1 MQKNLVI
8 VESPAK
14 AKTIEKF
21 LGKDYKV
28 LSSYGHIRDLKKK
41 EFSIDIDKD
50 FKPHY
55 EIPGDKKKVVE
66 ELKAEAKEAETVWL
80 ASDEDREGEAIA
92 WHLYEVLK
100 LQPEHTKRIV
110 FHEITQSAILKA
122 IEQPRNIDINLVDAQ
137 QARRILDRIVGFEL
151 SPVLWKKVK
160 PALSA
165 GRVQSV
171 AVRLIVEREREIQ
184 AFQSEASY
192 RVTAVFLVPDADGKP
207 VEMKAELS
215 RRIKTKAEAQKFL
228 ESCRSASF
236 TIHDISTRPLKK
248 SPAAPFTTST
258 LQQEAARKLGFTV
271 AQTMMVAQRLYE
283 SGKITYMRTDSVN
296 LSELAV
302 NSSKAVIADMM
313 GERYVYPRH
322 FATKTKGAQEAHE
335 AIRPTYMEKSPA
347 APFTTSTLQQEAAR
361 KLGFT
366 VAQTMMVAQ
375 RLYESGKI
383 TYMRTDS
390 VNLSELAVNSSKA
403 VIADM
408 MGERY
413 VYPRHFAT
421 KTKGA
426 QEAHEAIRPTYMEN
440 AKIEGTP
447 QERKLYDLIWK
458 RTIASQM
465 ADAEVEKTTVSI
477 GISNEADT
485 FNATGEIVKFDGFLH
500 VYRESIDED
509 TEQED
514 ETRLLPPLKK
524 GQVLHHQSIIATER
538 FTQHP
543 PRYTEASLVRKLE
556 ELGIGRP
563 STYAPTIS
571 TIQQRGYVE
580 KGEKSGEERSYNI
593 LSLQDSK
600 ITDVTQTEITGAEK
614 AKLMPTDTGTV
625 VNDFLMEYFPNI
637 LDYNFTASVEKQF
650 DEIAEGE
657 KKWTAILKDFYKD
670 FHPSVENTLATKNA
684 HKAGER
690 ILGEEPGSGKQVSV
704 KIGRFGPVVQIGTA
718 GDNEKPRFAQLK
730 KDMSIETITLE
741 EALELF
747 KLPRTLGEYE
757 GKTVTIGT
765 GRYGPYVHNNGM
777 YTSLPKTIDP
787 LEITL
792 AEAIQLIREKK
803 DAEAQKHIKKFEEE
817 PELEILNGRYGPYIS
832 YKGSNYKIP
841 KDIIPQDL
849 NLDACREIIKLQSD
863 PDAPKAKRGK
873 YAKKKK

>member
-228 ESCRSASF
+228 ESCQSASF
-236 TIHDISTRPLKK
+236 TIHDISTRPLK
-248 SPAAPFTTST
+248 
-258 LQQEAARKLGFTV
+258 
-271 AQTMMVAQRLYE
+271 
-283 SGKITYMRTDSVN
+283 
-296 LSELAV
+296 
-302 NSSKAVIADMM
+302 
-313 GERYVYPRH
+313 
-322 FATKTKGAQEAHE
+322 
-335 AIRPTYMEKSPA
+335 KSPA

-485 FNATGEIVKFDGFLH
+485 FNATGEVVKFDGFLH

-690 ILGEEPGSGKQVSV
+690 ILGKEPGSGKQVSV

>member
-21 LGKDYKV
+21 LGKDFKV

-41 EFSIDIDKD
+41 EFSIDVDKD

-55 EIPGDKKKVVE
+55 EIPADKKKLVTQLKE
-66 ELKAEAKEAETVWL
+66 EAEQAETVWL

-100 LQPEHTKRIV
+100 LKPEHTRRIV
-110 FHEITQSAILKA
+110 FHEITKGAILKA
-122 IEQPRNIDINLVDAQ
+122 IENPRDIDINLVDAQ

-171 AVRLIVEREREIQ
+171 AVRLIVEREREIH
-184 AFQSEASY
+184 AFQTEASY
-192 RVTAVFLVPDADGKP
+192 RVTAVFLVPDTDGKT
-207 VEMKAELS
+207 VEMKAELAH
-215 RRIKTKAEAQKFL
+215 RLKTKAEARKLL
-228 ESCRSASF
+228 ESCKAATF
-236 TIHDISTRPLKK
+236 TISDITTRPLKK
-248 SPAAPFTTST
+248 TPAAPFTTST

-283 SGKITYMRTDSVN
+283 SGLITYMRTDSVN

-302 NSSKAVIADMM
+302 NASRETISNLM
-313 GERYVYPRH
+313 GERYVH
-322 FATKTKGAQEAHE
+322 
-335 AIRPTYMEKSPA
+335 
-347 APFTTSTLQQEAAR
+347 
-361 KLGFT
+361 
-366 VAQTMMVAQ
+366 
-375 RLYESGKI
+375 
-383 TYMRTDS
+383 
-390 VNLSELAVNSSKA
+390 N
-403 VIADM
+403 
-408 MGERY
+408 
-413 VYPRHFAT
+413 RHFAT

-465 ADAEVEKTTVSI
+465 ADAEVEKTTVTI
-477 GISNEADT
+477 AISNETET
-485 FNATGEIVKFDGFLH
+485 FTATGEMVKFDGFLR
-500 VYRESIDED
+500 VYRESYDDDVE
-509 TEQED
+509 TQED
-514 ETRLLPPLKK
+514 EARLLPPLKK
-524 GQVLHHQSIIATER
+524 GQKLEHEGITATER

-571 TIQQRGYVE
+571 TIQQREYVI
-580 KGEKSGEERSYNI
+580 KGEKAGEERTYNV
-593 LSLQDSK
+593 LNLQGNE
-600 ITDVTQTEITGAEK
+600 ITDNNHTEITGAEK
-614 AKLMPTDTGTV
+614 SKLMPTDTGIV
-625 VNDFLMEYFPNI
+625 VNDFLIEYFPDI

-650 DEIAEGE
+650 DEIAEGD
-657 KKWTAILKDFYKD
+657 KQWTAILKTFYKK
-670 FHPSVENTLATKNA
+670 FHPSVENTLAAKTA

-690 ILGEEPGSGKQVSV
+690 ILGTDPVSGKQVSV
-704 KIGRFGPVVQIGTA
+704 KIGRFGPVAQIGTA
-718 GDNEKPRFAQLK
+718 EDEEKPRFAQVK
-730 KDMSIETITLE
+730 KEMSIETITLE

-747 KLPRTLGEYE
+747 KLPRTLGKYE
-757 GKTVTIGT
+757 GKNVVVGA
-765 GRYGPYVHNNGM
+765 GRFGPYIQNNGL
-777 YTSLPKTIDP
+777 YASLPKTMDP
-787 LEITL
+787 MTVTLE
-792 AEAIQLIREKK
+792 EAIELLQKK
-803 DAEAQKHIKKFEEE
+803 QEAEAQKHIKKFEED
-817 PELEILNGRYGPYIS
+817 PELEILNGRYGPYIA

-849 NLDACREIIKLQSD
+849 NLQACLEIVKLQSD
-863 PDAPKAKRGK
+863 KDTGKSKRTAKATKATAK
-873 YAKKKK
+873 STTKTSKATKAATTKATSTAKKK

>member
-335 AIRPTYMEKSPA
+335 AIRPTYME
-347 APFTTSTLQQEAAR
+347 
-361 KLGFT
+361 
-366 VAQTMMVAQ
+366 
-375 RLYESGKI
+375 
-383 TYMRTDS
+383 
-390 VNLSELAVNSSKA
+390 
-403 VIADM
+403 
-408 MGERY
+408 
-413 VYPRHFAT
+413 
-421 KTKGA
+421 
-426 QEAHEAIRPTYMEN
+426 N

-485 FNATGEIVKFDGFLH
+485 FNATGEVVKFDGFLH

-690 ILGEEPGSGKQVSV
+690 ILGEEAGSGKQVSV

-792 AEAIQLIREKK
+792 AEAIQLIQEKK

-873 YAKKKK
+873 YTKKKK